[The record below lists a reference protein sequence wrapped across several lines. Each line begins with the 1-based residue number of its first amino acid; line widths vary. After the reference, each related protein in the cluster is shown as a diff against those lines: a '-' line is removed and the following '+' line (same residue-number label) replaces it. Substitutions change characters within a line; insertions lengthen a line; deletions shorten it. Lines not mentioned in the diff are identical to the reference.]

1 MTPTKG
7 LVAAG
12 EPPVG
17 AAVGAVAG
25 AEVGVP
31 GWLVAGGLE
40 VTGGAFELG
49 LWVVVLEKR
58 RLTDSGV
65 NTYMH

>member
-1 MTPTKG
+1 MPPAKG
-7 LVAAG
+7 LVAAE
-12 EPPVG
+12 EPRVG

-49 LWVVVLEKR
+49 LWVVVLE
-58 RLTDSGV
+58 
-65 NTYMH
+65 NEY